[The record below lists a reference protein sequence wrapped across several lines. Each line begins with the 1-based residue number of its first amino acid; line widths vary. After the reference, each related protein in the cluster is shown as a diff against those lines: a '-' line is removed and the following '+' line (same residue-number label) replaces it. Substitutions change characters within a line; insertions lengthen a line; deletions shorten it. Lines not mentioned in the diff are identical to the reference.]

1 MGVRITLG
9 LVLRCVFQTC
19 GFTVVVKAFRC
30 MGEVART
37 EIALSVAISF
47 FCVIGLPDKSFGG
60 CSILPNR
67 I

>member
-1 MGVRITLG
+1 MEDGACSQMCFSN
-9 LVLRCVFQTC
+9 LRFHHRGE
-19 GFTVVVKAFRC
+19 GFPLY
-30 MGEVART
+30 GEVART

-47 FCVIGLPDKSFGG
+47 FCVIGLPDKSVGG